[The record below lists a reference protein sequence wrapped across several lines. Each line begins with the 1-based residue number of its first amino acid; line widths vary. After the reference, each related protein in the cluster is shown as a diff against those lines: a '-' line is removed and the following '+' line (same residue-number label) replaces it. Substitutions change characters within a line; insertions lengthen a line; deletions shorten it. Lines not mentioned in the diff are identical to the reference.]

1 MAMIRRY
8 NETYDMNTTVGQ
20 MTMLAIHTPQANALK
35 KMFKGHFLNFKKYT
49 ILGCDIRLACASQL
63 PLSPD
68 QVGLEAGE
76 VDPRDV
82 MNPMLFKACTGENLN
97 ALLNQIYNASQ
108 EESENA
114 YGSVGE
120 HLITNEASLNAY
132 YQLLADPSFRK
143 SHPQAGLTVRGLKPF
158 VHKVVTTQPF
168 KWTGIQGNSD
178 SGSNGVRSYPRVS
191 GNPVY
196 EGGGTSDSS
205 VYGFGGPSGIQE
217 TDQFGQGNF
226 DATNP
231 SVFVS
236 NGITKMPWL
245 DTAVPQT
252 VSTLGAIQAGQAEI
266 TSSQANWL
274 VTNVPRIYMG
284 CLIMPPAV
292 STKFYMRM
300 VISWKI
306 AFKDFR
312 PAYEIGNIGSLNII
326 DSQNGMV
333 SSGDG
338 GQSNFPNSTYFNFY
352 HDEANKSLMQKE
364 ESSFSSNG
372 VDSTEMIVTS

>member
-49 ILGCDIRLACASQL
+49 ILGCDIRMACASQL

-143 SHPQAGLTVRGLKPF
+143 AHPQAGINVRGLKPF

-168 KWTGIQGNSD
+168 KWTGRARASQAYGIYDAPMMAG
-178 SGSNGVRSYPRVS
+178 SGSPQEISAYTAGAGS
-191 GNPVY
+191 
-196 EGGGTSDSS
+196 
-205 VYGFGGPSGIQE
+205 PSGVQE
-217 TDQFGQGNF
+217 SDPNGQGNF

-236 NGITKMPWL
+236 SGITKMPWL
-245 DTAVPQT
+245 DTAVRLQ
-252 VSTLGAIQAGQAEI
+252 VNTLGAIQAGQAEVT
-266 TSSQANWL
+266 TSPANWL
-274 VTNVPRIYMG
+274 INNVPRIYMG

>member
-143 SHPQAGLTVRGLKPF
+143 AHPQAGLAVRGLKPF

-168 KWTGIQGNSD
+168 KWTGVKTTYGD
-178 SGSNGVRSYPRVS
+178 SNAASAPEAFGA
-191 GNPVY
+191 
-196 EGGGTSDSS
+196 DSS
-205 VYGFGGPSGIQE
+205 STIVSTAGFGSPSGVQE
-217 TDQFGQGNF
+217 SDTYGTGNF
-226 DATNP
+226 DAANP

-252 VSTLGAIQAGQAEI
+252 VNTLGAIQGGQAEVS
-266 TSSQANWL
+266 TAQANWFIN
-274 VTNVPRIYMG
+274 NVPRIYMG

-300 VISWKI
+300 VISWKV

-312 PAYEIGNIGSLNII
+312 PAYEIGNIGSLNVI
-326 DSQNGMV
+326 DSQNSFV

-352 HDEANKSLMQKE
+352 HDEANKALMQKE

>member
-97 ALLNQIYNASQ
+97 ALLNQIYNANQ
-108 EESENA
+108 EESENS

-168 KWTGIQGNSD
+168 KWTGKSTGSSD
-178 SGSNGVRSYPRVS
+178 RNYFSSPLITGVSAPDGAS
-191 GNPVY
+191 TPV
-196 EGGGTSDSS
+196 
-205 VYGFGGPSGIQE
+205 GFGSPSGIQE
-217 TDQFGQGNF
+217 SDTHGIGNF
-226 DATNP
+226 DSANP

-245 DTAVPQT
+245 DTAVPQSVQT
-252 VSTLGAIQAGQAEI
+252 MDGIQGSTGHIGTA
-266 TSSQANWL
+266 QANW
-274 VTNVPRIYMG
+274 VINNVPRIYMG

-300 VISWKI
+300 VISWKV
-306 AFKDFR
+306 AFKDYR
-312 PAYEIGNIGSLNII
+312 PAYEIGNIGSLTVL
-326 DSQNGMV
+326 DMYNGMV

-352 HDEANKSLMQKE
+352 HDEANRSLMQKE

>member
-20 MTMLAIHTPQANALK
+20 MTMLAIHTPQAHALK

-49 ILGCDIRLACASQL
+49 VLGCDIRLACASQL

-97 ALLNQIYNASQ
+97 ALLNQIYNANQ
-108 EESENA
+108 EESENM

-120 HLITNEASLNAY
+120 HLVTNVASLNAY

-143 SHPQAGLTVRGLKPF
+143 AHPQAGLTVRGLKPF

-168 KWTGIQGNSD
+168 KYTGLDRS
-178 SGSNGVRSYPRVS
+178 SSNLNARQAPLM
-191 GNPVY
+191 NPAANP
-196 EGGGTSDSS
+196 EGQSTAA
-205 VYGFGGPSGIQE
+205 GFGAPSGGQE
-217 TDQFGQGNF
+217 TDTFGQGNF
-226 DATNP
+226 DGTNP

-245 DTAVPQT
+245 DTAVPQSVQT
-252 VSTLGAIQAGQAEI
+252 MDGIQGDTGHIGTA
-266 TSSQANWL
+266 QANW
-274 VTNVPRIYMG
+274 VINSVPRIYMG

-306 AFKDFR
+306 AFKDYR
-312 PAYEIGNIGSLNII
+312 PAYEIGNIGSLTVL
-326 DSQNGMV
+326 DMYNGMV
-333 SSGDG
+333 SSGSG

-352 HDEANKSLMQKE
+352 HDEANASLMQKE

>member
-120 HLITNEASLNAY
+120 HLITNEASLNSY

-168 KWTGIQGNSD
+168 KYTGVKTSA
-178 SGSNGVRSYPRVS
+178 
-191 GNPVY
+191 GNPVPQIP
-196 EGGGTSDSS
+196 GRDNAGTNVSAF
-205 VYGFGGPSGIQE
+205 GFGSPSGVQQP
-217 TDQFGQGNF
+217 DVHGMGDF

-245 DTAVPQT
+245 DTAVPQSVQT
-252 VSTLGAIQAGQAEI
+252 MDGIHGDTGHIGTA
-266 TSSQANWL
+266 QANW
-274 VTNVPRIYMG
+274 VINNVPRIYMG

-300 VISWKI
+300 VISWKV
-306 AFKDFR
+306 AFKDYR
-312 PAYEIGNIGSLNII
+312 PAYEIGNIGSLTVL
-326 DSQNGMV
+326 DMYNGMV

-352 HDEANKSLMQKE
+352 HDEANRSLMQKE

>member
-35 KMFKGHFLNFKKYT
+35 KMFKGHFLNFKKYK
-49 ILGCDIRLACASQL
+49 ILGCDIRMACASQL

-120 HLITNEASLNAY
+120 HLITNEASLNSY

-168 KWTGIQGNSD
+168 KWTGL
-178 SGSNGVRSYPRVS
+178 SGSRGSAPNMAGAVRPDYA
-191 GNPVY
+191 GNEYTDPI
-196 EGGGTSDSS
+196 
-205 VYGFGGPSGIQE
+205 GFGSPSGIQE
-217 TDQFGQGNF
+217 ADNYGQGNF
-226 DATNP
+226 DASNP

-252 VSTLGAIQAGQAEI
+252 VSTLGAIQGGQAEVS
-266 TSSQANWL
+266 TAQANWFIN
-274 VTNVPRIYMG
+274 NVPRIYMG

-300 VISWKI
+300 VISWKV
-306 AFKDFR
+306 AFKDYR